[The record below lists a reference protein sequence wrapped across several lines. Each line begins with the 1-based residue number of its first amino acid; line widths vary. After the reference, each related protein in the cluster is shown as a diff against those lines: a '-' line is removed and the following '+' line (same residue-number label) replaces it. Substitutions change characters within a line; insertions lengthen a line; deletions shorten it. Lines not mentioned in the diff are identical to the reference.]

1 MNRPSFHTQRYM
13 GAPPPLSLSPYS
25 SLPLNVSLSEVHI
38 LAEYVFYRDTKRP
51 KDPSQKLVRSSSG
64 FAGQKT
70 PGGGWGGGSSTR
82 VSRLE
87 RRIELRSGGDPGYPP
102 HGNTRG
108 ARSALPSARPLLA
121 CLSVR
126 SFLTACL
133 SVCFFLSVSVCDC
146 LPFGDLCAGLWRQG
160 GAVSNYCLT
169 SKSVKMYRI

>member
-1 MNRPSFHTQRYM
+1 M
-13 GAPPPLSLSPYS
+13 PPPHSLSLPI
-25 SLPLNVSLSEVHI
+25 PLFLSMSHSRRCIFSLSTCSTET
-38 LAEYVFYRDTKRP
+38 L
-51 KDPSQKLVRSSSG
+51 KDPKIHRKNSCVPPLALQDRKL
-64 FAGQKT
+64 QE
-70 PGGGWGGGSSTR
+70 GGGGGGSSTR